1 MSDENKVY
9 SQTQKLDI
17 IDGFCLVCYAILF
30 MYQVMILTKYLIPL
44 GIKDRYIIILSS
56 NFIIK
61 FYLQIFYFFLTVL
74 LVSSM
79 MEIAVRLA
87 TGDPAY
93 YITKT

>member
-1 MSDENKVY
+1 
-9 SQTQKLDI
+9 
-17 IDGFCLVCYAILF
+17 
-30 MYQVMILTKYLIPL
+30 LIPL
-44 GIKDRYIIILSS
+44 GIKDRYII
-56 NFIIK
+56 
-61 FYLQIFYFFLTVL
+61 IFYFFLTVL

>member
-30 MYQVMILTKYLIPL
+30 MYQALIMTKYLIPL
-44 GIKDRYIIILSS
+44 GIKDRYIII
-56 NFIIK
+56 
-61 FYLQIFYFFLTVL
+61 FYFFLNVL